1 MEHACSNV
9 IMIRP
14 LNAVPSLAPETPRTT
29 VLSAAAALLA
39 VDAAIQIQ
47 LANQIIAKRLS
58 VRDAEALVTR
68 TTKEPTNK
76 LTTKQ
81 SNQSRDVTRLEET
94 LSDQLG
100 TKVSLKVA
108 SKGRG
113 QLIIDFHGWDH
124 CSSLIEKLNLKEDID
139 A

>member
-1 MEHACSNV
+1 
-9 IMIRP
+9 
-14 LNAVPSLAPETPRTT
+14 
-29 VLSAAAALLA
+29 LA
-39 VDAAIQIQ
+39 VEAAIQIQ

-68 TTKEPTNK
+68 TSKEPTNQ
-76 LTTKQ
+76 TTVKQ
-81 SNQSRDVTRLEET
+81 TSNSRDVTRLEET

-100 TKVSLKVA
+100 TKVSLKIA

-124 CSSLIEKLNLKEDID
+124 CSSLIEKLKLKEEID

>member
-1 MEHACSNV
+1 MLLAGDIDMGHA
-9 IMIRP
+9 R
-14 LNAVPSLAPETPRTT
+14 
-29 VLSAAAALLA
+29 ALLA

-58 VRDAEALVTR
+58 VRDAEALVTH
-68 TTKEPTNK
+68 TLKEPVTK
-76 LTTKQ
+76 ATTKQ
-81 SNQSRDVTRLEET
+81 SSQQRDITRLEET

-100 TKVSLKVA
+100 TKVTLKVA

-113 QLIIDFHGWDH
+113 QLVIDFHGWEH
-124 CSSLIEKLNLKEDID
+124 CSSLIEKLNLKEEID